1 MLKPKQLREV
11 LTKSVPLLQR
21 NPDSLNMFID
31 NGRMVSTLASSLSF
45 EYQYQLNLLVTDY
58 DGNLDLLVVPVLAW
72 LRENQ
77 PDIMANEEKRR
88 TGFTFSADVISD
100 TLIDISMNLQL
111 TERVLVKDQDG
122 ALHVNH
128 VGEPPLPENNSRPW
142 QLYVK
147 DELVSEWQR

>member
-77 PDIMANEEKRR
+77 PDIMATEEKRR
-88 TGFTFSADVISD
+88 TGFTFNADVISD
-100 TLIDISMNLQL
+100 TVMDISMNLQL
-111 TERVLVKDQDG
+111 TERVIVKDLNG

-128 VGEPPLPENNSRPW
+128 VGEPPLPDNNSRPW

-147 DELVSEWQR
+147 DDLVSEWQR